1 MADFHGCNRAKTLH
15 VVSEIRKH
23 SVQCRGTAVRA
34 HSSIINSIIP
44 EQKRMEIPRRQYVKF
59 RSKIWGNIWTVV
71 KKDLTQCLYN
81 RKQFIQL
88 NKNLK
93 AALQGSQ
100 WFGDAVNSR
109 QLLLVAA
116 HLRLGR
122 KYNFH
127 SQLFLFFRG
136 HKHALLLK
144 VKSSA

>member
-1 MADFHGCNRAKTLH
+1 M
-15 VVSEIRKH
+15 
-23 SVQCRGTAVRA
+23 
-34 HSSIINSIIP
+34 
-44 EQKRMEIPRRQYVKF
+44 
-59 RSKIWGNIWTVV
+59 VV
-71 KKDLTQCLYN
+71 KKDLTQRLYN

-100 WFGDAVNSR
+100 HFGDAVNSR

-127 SQLFLFFRG
+127 SQLFLFFRV